1 MSKLKEYSFRTP
13 LFGDLAMLFRLFQRE
28 TWETAIRALFRRDA
42 LAILSGVLEAL
53 AFFVAALALPVRVF
67 LRYRHGL
74 HTIGWIILAYAG
86 IAVSFLNWAD
96 REYLAIPLYPF
107 WFLIREGYAA
117 LAEQEITNYWQNV
130 FLDVRSVTLFWVNI
144 AFVLIGV
151 YHIIASY
158 FLNKNDAQAIYR
170 GLPLLWVI
178 AARFNRRLRDRDRMA
193 FWWVLESALFLS
205 IGTVLVHSALDRTL
219 GWYLIY
225 AGAGHFALEFIEYL
239 GKRATITAA

>member
-1 MSKLKEYSFRTP
+1 MSKLNDFSFRTP
-13 LFGDLAMLFRLFQRE
+13 LFGDLAILFRLFQRE

-107 WFLIREGYAA
+107 WFLIRDGYAA
-117 LAEQEITNYWQNV
+117 LAEQEITYYWQDV

-144 AFVLIGV
+144 AFVLIGA

-178 AARFNRRLRDRDRMA
+178 AARFNRRLRDKDGMA
-193 FWWVLESALFLS
+193 FWWVLESTLFMS
-205 IGTVLVHSALDRTL
+205 IGALLVYCSLDRTL